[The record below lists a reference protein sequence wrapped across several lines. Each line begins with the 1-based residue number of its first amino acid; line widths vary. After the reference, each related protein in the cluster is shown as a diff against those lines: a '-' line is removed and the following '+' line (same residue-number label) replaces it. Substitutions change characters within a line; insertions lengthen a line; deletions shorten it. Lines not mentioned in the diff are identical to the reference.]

1 MKTIIYQQQTV
12 TPSKVICVGRNYA
25 KHIAELNNQNTG
37 DIVIFMKPNSAICQV
52 LHASQKGCSQAI
64 HYEAE
69 LCFIVENGALA
80 GVGFGLDLTKREL
93 QGDLKAKGLPWE
105 RAKGFDGSAVFS
117 EFIALSADMTV
128 AGLSIELLINQQLRQ
143 KGEVSDMLFSPETV
157 LADVTRF
164 MTFENGD
171 VMMTGTPDGV
181 GVVQQGDEFVGRVF
195 YQDKRLIEM
204 LWIAQ

>member
-25 KHIAELNNQNTG
+25 KHITELNNKNTG
-37 DIVIFMKPNSAICQV
+37 DMVIFMKPNSAISGV
-52 LHASQKGCSQAI
+52 LYASQKACSQVI

-69 LCFIVENGALA
+69 LCFIIEKNALA

-105 RAKGFDGSAVFS
+105 RAKGFDDSAVFS
-117 EFIALSADMTV
+117 EFIALNSDMAVAD
-128 AGLSIELLINQQLRQ
+128 LSIELLINQQQRQ
-143 KGEVSDMLFSPETV
+143 KGGVSEMLFSPETV

-164 MTFENGD
+164 MTFEDGD
-171 VMMTGTPDGV
+171 VMMTGTPEGV

-195 YQDKRLIEM
+195 YQDKLLIEM
-204 LWIAQ
+204 LRIAQ